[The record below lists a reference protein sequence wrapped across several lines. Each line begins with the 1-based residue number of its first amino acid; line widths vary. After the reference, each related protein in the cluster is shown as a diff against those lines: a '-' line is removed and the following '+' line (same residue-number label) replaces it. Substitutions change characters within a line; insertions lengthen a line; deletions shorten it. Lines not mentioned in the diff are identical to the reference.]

1 MSCVNA
7 LFLSER
13 LFTVS
18 WHRAVCYRHRH
29 TVCALNCVH
38 RTAVWERFDAA
49 TVAVCCC
56 GVVKTM

>member
-13 LFTVS
+13 LFTLS
-18 WHRAVCYRHRH
+18 WRMTAID

-38 RTAVWERFDAA
+38 RTAVLERFDAA

-56 GVVKTM
+56 GVVKAM